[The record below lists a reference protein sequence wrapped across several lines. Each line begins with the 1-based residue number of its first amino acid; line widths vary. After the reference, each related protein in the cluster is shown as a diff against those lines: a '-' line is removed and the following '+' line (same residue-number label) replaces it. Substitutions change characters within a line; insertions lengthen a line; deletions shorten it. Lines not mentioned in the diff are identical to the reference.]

1 MCKIRQASI
10 SNKRRRTPW
19 IDNKFTHIIIY
30 ATLLTVKYSKEAY
43 ARLKKENETT
53 SSGIIRKRCRALMAE
68 MSEPT
73 LSGERIAAIAG
84 CSRNFVDSL
93 IHSYNNKGIN
103 SVLETAPVP
112 ERPGRLKSHMEEIS
126 RSLESRV
133 PRSAAEA
140 AHIIRD
146 ISGISFSL
154 RWVRVIMHRCGFLF
168 IKTQPIPGRACPQ
181 KQTELVFALQP
192 VIDEAKEC
200 KRKLYFM
207 DAVHFTLEAF
217 TCHVWYKR
225 PLYLK
230 TGAGRNRFNLLGCVD
245 PFSLDIIQSHSM
257 VYVDA
262 EQIKSFLEK
271 IRPESGDIPVSIVLA
286 NARYQHC
293 QAVKDKAAELGINL
307 IFLPP
312 YSPNLNIIERL
323 WRYTRRHVLAGKYF
337 DSPVKFHEALIHF
350 FEVDFINHKQNLSPL
365 LPLKFQSFE
374 NAHLL
379 CA

>member
-1 MCKIRQASI
+1 MGMTSAT
-10 SNKRRRTPW
+10 NKRRRTPL
-19 IDNKFTHIIIY
+19 IDNNLIHNVIY
-30 ATLLTVKYSKEAY
+30 TTLLTVEYSKEAY

-53 SSGIIRKRCRALMAE
+53 SSGIIRKRCRALMAK
-68 MSEPT
+68 MSEPK
-73 LSGERIAAIAG
+73 LSSARIAAIAG

-93 IHSYNNKGIN
+93 IHCYNNKGID
-103 SVLETAPVP
+103 SVLEIAPIP
-112 ERPGRLKSHMEEIS
+112 GRPGRLKGHMDEIS
-126 RSLESRV
+126 RRLESEV
-133 PRSAAEA
+133 PRSSAEA

-154 RWVRVIMHRCGFLF
+154 TWVRGIMHRCGFRF
-168 IKTQPIPGRACPQ
+168 IKTQPIPGRACPE
-181 KQTELVFALQP
+181 KQAEWVSALQL
-192 VIDEAKEC
+192 VIDEAKEG

-217 TCHVWYKR
+217 TCHVWCR
-225 PLYLK
+225 EPLYLK

-262 EQIKSFLEK
+262 EQTKAFLEK
-271 IRPESGDIPVSIVLA
+271 VRRESGDIPVSIVLD

-293 QAVKDKAAELGINL
+293 QAVKDKAAELGITL

-323 WRYTRRHVLAGKYF
+323 WKYTRRHVLAGKYF
-337 DSPVKFHEALIHF
+337 DSPAMFHEALRHF
-350 FEVDFINHKQNLSPL
+350 FEVDYINHKPNLSSL
-365 LPLKFQSFE
+365 LTLKFQSFE

>member
-1 MCKIRQASI
+1 MGNTFI
-10 SNKRRRTPW
+10 SNKRRRTPL
-19 IDNKFTHIIIY
+19 IDNYFNLNVIY
-30 ATLLTVKYSKEAY
+30 TTLLTVKYNKEAY

-53 SSGIIRKRCRALMAE
+53 SSGIIRKRCRALMSK
-68 MSEPT
+68 MSEPK
-73 LSGERIAAIAG
+73 LSSERIAAIAG
-84 CSRNFVDSL
+84 CSRNFVDKL
-93 IHSYNNKGIN
+93 VHAYNNDGID
-103 SVLETAPVP
+103 SVLRIAPIP
-112 ERPGRLKSHMEEIS
+112 GRPGRLKDYMDEIS
-126 RSLESRV
+126 GSLESKV
-133 PRSAAEA
+133 PRSSIEA

-146 ISGISFSL
+146 ICGITFGL
-154 RWVRVIMHRCGFLF
+154 TWTREIMRRCGFRF
-168 IKTQPIPGRACPQ
+168 IKTQPIPGKACPE
-181 KQTELVFALQP
+181 KQTEWVKALQP
-192 VIDEAKEC
+192 VIDEAIEG

-217 TCHVWYKR
+217 TCHVWCKE

-262 EQIKSFLEK
+262 EQTKAFLEK
-271 IRPESGDIPVSIVLA
+271 VRLNSGDTPVSIVLD

-293 QAVKDKAAELGINL
+293 QAVKDKATELGIDL

-323 WRYTRRHVLAGKYF
+323 WKYTRRHVLAGKYF
-337 DSPVKFHEALIHF
+337 DSPAKFHDALRHF
-350 FEVDFINHKQNLSPL
+350 FEVDYINHKTNLSSL
-365 LPLKFQSFE
+365 LTLKFQSFE

>member
-1 MCKIRQASI
+1 MGMPSAT
-10 SNKRRRTPW
+10 NKRRRTPL
-19 IDNKFTHIIIY
+19 IDNNFNHNVIY
-30 ATLLTVKYSKEAY
+30 TTLLTVEYSKEAY

-53 SSGIIRKRCRALMAE
+53 SSGTIRKRCRALMAK
-68 MSEPT
+68 MSEPK
-73 LSGERIAAIAG
+73 LSSARIAAIAG

-93 IHSYNNKGIN
+93 IHCYNNKGID
-103 SVLETAPVP
+103 SVLEIAPIP
-112 ERPGRLKSHMEEIS
+112 GRPGRLKGHMDEIS
-126 RSLESRV
+126 RRLESEV
-133 PRSAAEA
+133 PRSSAEA

-154 RWVRVIMHRCGFLF
+154 TWVRGIMHRCGFRF
-168 IKTQPIPGRACPQ
+168 IKTQPIPGRACPE
-181 KQTELVFALQP
+181 KQAEWVSALQL
-192 VIDEAKEC
+192 VIDEAKEG

-217 TCHVWYKR
+217 TCHVWCKE

-262 EQIKSFLEK
+262 EQTKAFLEK
-271 IRPESGDIPVSIVLA
+271 VRRESGDIPVSIVLD

-293 QAVKDKAAELGINL
+293 QAVKDRAAELGITL

-323 WRYTRRHVLAGKYF
+323 WKYTRRHVLAGKYF
-337 DSPVKFHEALIHF
+337 DSPAMFHEALRHF
-350 FEVDFINHKQNLSPL
+350 FEVDYINHKPKLSSL
-365 LPLKFQSFE
+365 LTLKFQSFE

>member
-1 MCKIRQASI
+1 MGMTSTT
-10 SNKRRRTPW
+10 NKRRRTPL
-19 IDNKFTHIIIY
+19 IDNNFIHNVIY
-30 ATLLTVKYSKEAY
+30 TTLLTVEYSKEAY

-53 SSGIIRKRCRALMAE
+53 SSGTIRKRCRALMAK
-68 MSEPT
+68 MSEPK
-73 LSGERIAAIAG
+73 LSSARIAAIAG

-93 IHSYNNKGIN
+93 IHCYNNKGID
-103 SVLETAPVP
+103 SVLEIAPIP
-112 ERPGRLKSHMEEIS
+112 GRPGRLKGHMDEIS
-126 RSLESRV
+126 RRLESEV
-133 PRSAAEA
+133 PRSSAEA

-154 RWVRVIMHRCGFLF
+154 TWVRGIMHRCGFRF
-168 IKTQPIPGRACPQ
+168 IKTQPIPGRACPD
-181 KQTELVFALQP
+181 KQAEWVSALQL
-192 VIDEAKEC
+192 VIDEAKEG

-217 TCHVWYKR
+217 TCHVWCKE
-225 PLYLK
+225 PHYLK

-262 EQIKSFLEK
+262 EQTKAFLEK
-271 IRPESGDIPVSIVLA
+271 VRRVSGDIPVSIVLD

-293 QAVKDKAAELGINL
+293 QAVKDKAAELGITL

-323 WRYTRRHVLAGKYF
+323 WKYTRRHVLAGKYF
-337 DSPVKFHEALIHF
+337 DSPAMFHEALRHF
-350 FEVDFINHKQNLSPL
+350 FEVDYINHKPNLSSL
-365 LPLKFQSFE
+365 LTLKFQSFK

>member
-1 MCKIRQASI
+1 MRMASAT
-10 SNKRRRTPW
+10 NKRRRTPL
-19 IDNKFTHIIIY
+19 IDNNFTHIIIY
-30 ATLLTVKYSKEAY
+30 ATLLTVEYSKEAY
-43 ARLKKENETT
+43 ARLKKEYETT
-53 SSGIIRKRCRALMAE
+53 SSGIIRKRCRALMAK
-68 MSEPT
+68 MCEPG
-73 LSGERIAAIAG
+73 LGSARIAAIAG

-93 IHSYNNKGIN
+93 IHCYNKKGID
-103 SVLETAPVP
+103 SVLEIAPIP
-112 ERPGRLKSHMEEIS
+112 GRPGRLKGHMDEIS
-126 RSLESRV
+126 RRLESEV
-133 PRSAAEA
+133 PRSSAEA

-146 ISGISFSL
+146 ISGIPFSL
-154 RWVRVIMHRCGFLF
+154 TWVREIMHRCGFRF
-168 IKTQPIPGRACPQ
+168 IKAQPIPGRACPETQ
-181 KQTELVFALQP
+181 KEWIAALQP
-192 VIDEAKEC
+192 VMDEAKDG

-217 TCHVWYKR
+217 TCHVWCKE

-262 EQIKSFLEK
+262 DQTKSFLEK
-271 IRPESGDIPVSIVLA
+271 VRRESGDSPVSIVLD

-293 QAVKDKAAELGINL
+293 QTVKDKAAELGISL

-323 WRYTRRHVLAGKYF
+323 WKYTRRHVLAGKYF
-337 DSPVKFHEALIHF
+337 DTPAKFHDALRHF
-350 FEVDFINHKQNLSPL
+350 FEVDYTNHKPKLSSL
-365 LPLKFQSFE
+365 LTLNFQSFE